1 METSANTIIFN
12 SVLNVPYS
20 KGNSSLSS
28 FDNKYNSKQ
37 QEKGRTVQKVAK
49 KEGLGITRNL

>member
-49 KEGLGITRNL
+49 KVWV